1 MRWLDGITN
10 SMGIGL
16 GKLRELVID
25 REAWCAA
32 VHGVA
37 KSDTNVSEQKQLQKR
52 ASQVVRVV
60 KNPSANVGDVR
71 DMDSIPGW
79 GRSPG
84 GGQGNPF

>member
-1 MRWLDGITN
+1 M
-10 SMGIGL
+10 